1 MAMHIKKYYITLV
14 LLLLCHFVAHS
25 QVAHKEI
32 YIDFRVNSTV
42 IDTAYLD
49 NATRLREIRTLL
61 QSISRNNALSIIK
74 VSFCGTASPEG
85 SDQRNRRLSLGRIE
99 TIESLVRSQI
109 DIPDSIIA
117 RDDTHI
123 NLDYLKAQVRQ
134 SDMEHKD
141 TVISILDE
149 EAQLV
154 DYHHPD
160 THIDSRILRLQ
171 QLYGGTVWTEISK
184 YFLRMRNAS
193 AILVTY
199 HFPFSSSAIDS
210 IASQVPKMQPVALA
224 PCSPLPFTGFGAPE
238 WHRKLRVKTNLL
250 GLGLSVLNV
259 DAEMDI
265 DKHWSFT
272 FPVYYS
278 AVNYFKKTIKFRTFA
293 LQPEI
298 RYWLSENN
306 EGFFAGAHLGMAY
319 FNVAWDELFRYQS
332 HQPLLGG
339 GLSIGYRKPLGRSKR
354 WSIDF
359 CAGVGVY
366 SLYWDRFVNVENGMW
381 LDSKHSTYIGVDH
394 LSVSLAYAF
403 DISKRKKNDKK

>member
-49 NATRLREIRTLL
+49 NAARLREIRSLL
-61 QSISRNNALSIIK
+61 QSISENKAVDIIE
-74 VSFCGTASPEG
+74 VCFCGTASPEG

-99 TIESLVRSQI
+99 TIETLVRSQI

-123 NLDYLKAQVRQ
+123 NFDYLKAQVLQ

-141 TVISILDE
+141 TIISILEE

-154 DYHHPD
+154 DYHHPE

-193 AILVTY
+193 VILVTY
-199 HFPFSSSAIDS
+199 NFPFSSSAIDS

-224 PCSPLPFTGFGAPE
+224 PCSPLPVTGFCAPE

-250 GLGLSVLNV
+250 GLGLSVLNL

-265 DKHWSFT
+265 NKHWSFT

-306 EGFFAGAHLGMAY
+306 DGFFAGAHLGMAY
-319 FNVAWDELFRYQS
+319 FNVAWNKLFRYQS

-339 GLSIGYRKPLGRSKR
+339 GLSIGYRKPLGRSKH

-359 CAGVGVY
+359 CAGVGAY

-403 DISKRKKNDKK
+403 DISKRKKNVKK